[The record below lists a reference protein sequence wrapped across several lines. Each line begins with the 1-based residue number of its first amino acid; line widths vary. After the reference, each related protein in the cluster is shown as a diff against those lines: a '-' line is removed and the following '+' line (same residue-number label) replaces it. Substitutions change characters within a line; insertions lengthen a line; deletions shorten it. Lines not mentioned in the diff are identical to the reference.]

1 MQSFLTDK
9 NFHRLVMILCL
20 FFVFKLPFTVKQP
33 EKALSQAP
41 GIGGGTHTPVSSI
54 DDTELE
60 SSEILDSVELEP
72 DSFFRTHILLYD
84 THTVKSG
91 ENISGLAIAFG
102 LNQDT
107 LISTNNIRNT
117 RLLQRGQT
125 LKIPNQDGILHS
137 VVRNET
143 LSSIA
148 ERYKV
153 DSEVIQITNELFSDK
168 VKEGTDLF
176 IPGAKLDWVK
186 LQEINGDLFIWPVSG
201 RITSYYGYRRSPFT
215 GKRQFHNGI
224 DIKANMGVP
233 IRAAMSGRVTST
245 GYDNVFGNYVI
256 INHHSGYRTLYGHMS
271 VIRTRAGAYVGTGE
285 RIGDIGSTG
294 QSTGPHVHFTVY
306 KNNSTVNP
314 RTLMR

>member
-1 MQSFLTDK
+1 
-9 NFHRLVMILCL
+9 MILCL
-20 FFVFKLPFTVKQP
+20 LFVFKLPFAVKQP
-33 EKALSQAP
+33 EKALAQAP
-41 GIGGGTHTPVSSI
+41 GVGGGTYTPVSSI
-54 DDTELE
+54 EDTELE
-60 SSEILDSVELEP
+60 SFEDIDSIVTEP

-84 THTVKSG
+84 AHIVKSG

-107 LISTNNIRNT
+107 LISTNKIKNT

-125 LKIPNQDGILHS
+125 LKIPNQDGILHF
-137 VVRNET
+137 VGNNET

-153 DSEVIQITNELFSDK
+153 DSEVIQVANELFTDRIK
-168 VKEGTDLF
+168 TGTDLF

-233 IRAAMSGRVTST
+233 IRAAMAGRVTST

-294 QSTGPHVHFTVY
+294 MSTGPHVHFTVY
-306 KNNSTVNP
+306 KNGSTVNP